1 LLESEE
7 LMAELNEDIMKLK
20 AEIEEVEAEI
30 KQVKAALE
38 WHFLRNAAGREEE
51 KQKLKERAGMYCDT
65 TIWPR
70 DSLRSELVAKENV
83 LAANKNLLLAAERR
97 LERASRGSQFGRE
110 DHTDEADE
118 LSTPQRRRRFF
129 KVSAL
134 FKNGATWRH
143 LRKIMFEVADRQQ
156 GIKGHIR
163 YCDPVAPDSDLELL
177 LYFKTDFEA
186 RMMCSAIINE
196 YQKYYSSGTRPF
208 VKVSEAEANEVRD
221 PEALI
226 TTGDYVRSI
235 SPKRDTFDIDRDDTQ
250 SHSSATINC
259 PDYVQ
264 RHECIFDPLK
274 CGGKVHAA
282 HINAKLKKTQAD
294 SNGNL
299 IPLPA
304 SVHTIFD
311 SNTSGAD
318 MPLFSIEP
326 VTKVEELVPGD
337 LDHDEYFQKVTV
349 RVHFFPDSRAL
360 LYIETLR
367 NGARQVRSGVYELT
381 IAKRNADEFIKQAT
395 RRHEYTLV
403 QWADRRP

>member
-1 LLESEE
+1 
-7 LMAELNEDIMKLK
+7 MAELNEDITNLRVK
-20 AEIEEVEAEI
+20 IEEVETEI
-30 KQVKAALE
+30 KQVRAALE
-38 WHFLRNAAGREEE
+38 WHMAFTDEE
-51 KQKLKERAGMYCDT
+51 KQNALERAGMYSNTNYWSYDKLQS
-65 TIWPR
+65 R
-70 DSLRSELVAKENV
+70 LSELLTDLVAKET
-83 LAANKNLLLAAERR
+83 KENLLLEEKR

-250 SHSSATINC
+250 SHSTATC

-337 LDHDEYFQKVTV
+337 WDTKEYFQKVTV
-349 RVHFFPDSRAL
+349 
-360 LYIETLR
+360 
-367 NGARQVRSGVYELT
+367 
-381 IAKRNADEFIKQAT
+381 
-395 RRHEYTLV
+395 
-403 QWADRRP
+403 